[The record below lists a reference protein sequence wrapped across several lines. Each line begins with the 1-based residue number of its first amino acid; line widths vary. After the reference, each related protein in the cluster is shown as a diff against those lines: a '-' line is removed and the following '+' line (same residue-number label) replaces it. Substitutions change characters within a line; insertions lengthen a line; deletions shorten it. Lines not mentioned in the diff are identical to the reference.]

1 MIGLIAMAL
10 SLAVSLPIAGTQPS
24 LGWWGWI
31 AAWGALVT
39 LSLLAFYQAYVCRSM
54 TYAVFEGKLL
64 IRRGP
69 ETRVIP
75 VGEIS
80 KTTLVKDLDAPRP
93 NQRWWWPGHHRF
105 AERIAGVGRTD
116 FYTTTRNPDEI
127 LLVMTSVDAVAISPE
142 DVDAVRQAIQKEQA
156 AGMDAKAETRFWPL
170 AGMAFWRDHSLQIL
184 MIVCLGLAAILLAV
198 LLGRIPALPEL
209 IPLRFNTFDQPL
221 SISPRSAILE
231 IGFGA
236 LGAAIASVVAGVF
249 VHGRDRVAAY
259 ISVAGGIGVQILF
272 FIAAIRIAF
281 RIFA

>member
-10 SLAVSLPIAGTQPS
+10 ALAVSLPIAGTPAS

-39 LSLLAFYQAYVCRSM
+39 LALLAFYQAYVCRSM

-80 KTTLVKDLDAPRP
+80 NTTLMKDLDTPGP

-116 FYTTTRNPDEI
+116 FYTTTRNPSEI
-127 LLVMTSVDAVAISPE
+127 LLVLTGVEAVAISPE
-142 DVDAVRQAIQKEQA
+142 NIEAVRQAIKKEQA
-156 AGMDAKAETRFWPL
+156 AGLKAKAETRFWPV
-170 AGMAFWRDHSLQIL
+170 ARMAFWRDHTLQIL
-184 MIVCLGLAAILLAV
+184 MIVCLGLAALLLAV
-198 LLGRIPALPEL
+198 LLGRIPALPEF
-209 IPLRFNTFDQPL
+209 IPMRFNTFDQPL

-231 IGFGA
+231 IGFWA
-236 LGAAIASVVAGVF
+236 LGAAIASVVAGALI
-249 VHGRDRVAAY
+249 HGRDRVAAH

-272 FIAAIRIAF
+272 FIAAIRIVF
-281 RIFA
+281 RF